1 MLMNTAIAL
10 LPEAENADEDE
21 FGVETRPENILY
33 IDLLIF
39 RQCLKKNV
47 LVTVLLIDSGPSFL
61 STVRQDTG

>member
-39 RQCLKKNV
+39 RQCRKKNV